1 MPPARISL
9 GQARRIALAAQGF
22 DRPRPSATVDRSHIR
37 RVIRQL
43 GLLQLDYVNVLVP
56 AHLLVLFSRLG
67 GFDTSRFHRL
77 VYHGRDFTEQWA
89 HEASIV
95 PAELWPALEY
105 RREEHRTNP
114 GSTWPLHRKYF
125 NYIKQ
130 SIVIARQTAPLT
142 ADDLPP
148 LAAPRRRPGDWH
160 RSMPRRALEYHFACG
175 QLAVANRLANFQRV
189 YDLVERQIDA
199 RHRQEKLGREDA
211 QRELLARAARACG
224 VATLH
229 DLADYY
235 RLPVRDAAPRVA
247 ELLESGEVAEVRVDG
262 WTAPAYLAKGA
273 RAPSRVTAR
282 TLLSPFDPLVWFRP
296 RLLRL
301 FDFHYRIEIY
311 VPAARR
317 RWGYYVLPF
326 LLDERIVARVDL
338 KADRKKG
345 VLLVLAAHAEDNIDE
360 GRTATQLAEELREL
374 ADWLGL
380 ERIRVTR
387 RGAFGR
393 QLGQAVR
400 AG

>member
-1 MPPARISL
+1 MIDS
-9 GQARRIALAAQGF
+9 G
-22 DRPRPSATVDRSHIR
+22 HIR
-37 RVIRQL
+37 RVIRRL

-67 GFDTSRFHRL
+67 AFDTNRFQRL
-77 VYHGRDFTEQWA
+77 VYDGRDFTEQWA
-89 HEASIV
+89 HEACIV
-95 PAELWPALEY
+95 PTDLWPALEH
-105 RREEHRTNP
+105 RREDHRMHSGSARSLSIEHI
-114 GSTWPLHRKYF
+114 
-125 NYIKQ
+125 NYIVHSLDIAKQ
-130 SIVIARQTAPLT
+130 KAPLV

-160 RSMPRRALEYHFACG
+160 RSMQRRALEYHFGCG
-175 QLAVANRLANFQRV
+175 ELAVANRRANFQRV

-199 RHRQEKLGREDA
+199 RHRQVKLGREEA
-211 QRELLARAARACG
+211 HRELLARAARACG
-224 VATLH
+224 VATLQ

-235 RLPVRDAAPRVA
+235 RLPVRDAAPRVT
-247 ELLESGEVAEVRVDG
+247 ELVESGEIAEVCVDG
-262 WTAPAYLAKGA
+262 WPAPAYLAKGA
-273 RAPSRVTAR
+273 RTPSRVMAR
-282 TLLSPFDPLVWFRP
+282 TLLSPFDPLVFFRP

-326 LLDERIVARVDL
+326 LLGERIVARVDL
-338 KADRKKG
+338 KADRKNG
-345 VLLVLAAHAEDNIDE
+345 VLLVLAAHPEEAIDE
-360 GRTATQLAEELREL
+360 RRTAARLADELREL
-374 ADWLGL
+374 AAWLGL

-400 AG
+400 EASPCIRR